1 MIFRLSLLKANFA
14 KLFSSVAA
22 FNQTNF
28 AYNHR
33 MNEYVFLWAIAGV
46 LFIGAMSPGPSF
58 FIVAQNSL
66 SKSRAHGVSTA
77 LGTGLGV
84 SLFAILAS
92 FGVTALLQN
101 VPSTYLV
108 FKLLGGAYLLYLAY
122 KIWAGASHP
131 LEIIADDDELKSKHS
146 GKSGGGLFN
155 AFLTGL
161 VTQTSN
167 PKTALVITG
176 IFAAFVPA
184 EPPSNTALLVALI
197 AFVIDFSWY
206 AIVAI
211 SLSTRTTRNVY
222 KKAKVGFD
230 RTAAIFL
237 GVVGIK
243 LLVS

>member
-1 MIFRLSLLKANFA
+1 
-14 KLFSSVAA
+14 
-22 FNQTNF
+22 
-28 AYNHR
+28 
-33 MNEYVFLWAIAGV
+33 MNEYLFLWAIAGV
-46 LFIGAMSPGPSF
+46 LFVGAMSPGPSF

-66 SKSRAHGVSTA
+66 SKSRAHGVATA

-84 SLFAILAS
+84 SVFAILAS
-92 FGVTALLQN
+92 FGVTALLEN
-101 VPSTYLV
+101 VPSAYLA

-122 KIWAGASHP
+122 KIWRGASQP
-131 LEIIADDDELKSKHS
+131 LKMANGHGEQSSEDSSSQGE
-146 GKSGGGLFN
+146 GLFK

-161 VTQTSN
+161 ATQISN
-167 PKTALVITG
+167 PKTALVIAG

-184 EPPSNTALLVALI
+184 QPPANTAVLVALI

-211 SLSTRTTRNVY
+211 SLSTKATRNLY
-222 KKAKVGFD
+222 NKAKTGFD

-243 LLVS
+243 LLVA